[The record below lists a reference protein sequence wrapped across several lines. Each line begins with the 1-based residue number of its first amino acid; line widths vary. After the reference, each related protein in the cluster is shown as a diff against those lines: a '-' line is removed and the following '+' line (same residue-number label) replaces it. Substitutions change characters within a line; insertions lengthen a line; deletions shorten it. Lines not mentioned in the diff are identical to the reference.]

1 MTLHPRY
8 SWLTQYFTLHGER
21 WAPST
26 WHPREFI
33 PQTQVKIYFLLLVI
47 NVCFISPFP
56 AAPCVRPR
64 ITKSPI
70 MGASCHRV
78 WQILKQSSLAMVLI
92 DLLST
97 LVVIWSSG
105 GIGVRWIC
113 SNVAIVLFKELFV
126 LSACNRVGQAE
137 IDRVKGELQLLE
149 LFAMRSCAKIWH
161 ESEEPTQLYCDFGE
175 CLDHII
181 VIIIMT
187 YNTC

>member
-1 MTLHPRY
+1 MLHPRY
-8 SWLTQYFTLHGER
+8 SWLIQYFTLNGER

-33 PQTQVKIYFLLLVI
+33 PQPQVKIYFLLLVI

-64 ITKSPI
+64 ITELLRAPI
-70 MGASCHRV
+70 VGASCRRV
-78 WQILKQSSLAMVLI
+78 WRILKQSSLAAALI

-97 LVVIWSSG
+97 HVAPARSTSLVVIWSSG

-113 SNVAIVLFKELFV
+113 SNVAIVLFKDLFV

-137 IDRVKGELQLLE
+137 IDRVKGESQH
-149 LFAMRSCAKIWH
+149 A
-161 ESEEPTQLYCDFGE
+161 EEHT
-175 CLDHII
+175 
-181 VIIIMT
+181 
-187 YNTC
+187 